1 MGAQIKV
8 HSNNYAISSGVAG
21 SNSQVQYNDE
31 GVLAGADFLFY
42 NKHDR
47 SLRIGNTLFFHY
59 SRITDN
65 SISNYAHVT
74 QSSNRGTLNLGP
86 GGFSGNI
93 ADGAFFGNTHGTSL
107 AMNMNL
113 GYTGDLVNLMV
124 YGLSKFKIEA
134 SGKLIVNGDLV
145 CTADIQAGTTNYFSW
160 QGRAKMFAPET
171 GVITMYNYTKT
182 GFNRLN
188 FGGDTSNQTSLKANG
203 TTLECRLADDS
214 ALTVFEASAFIANGS
229 AGASAPSGVYT
240 TFTVVGGIITAIS

>member
-8 HSNNYAISSGVAG
+8 HSNNYASSSGVAG

-31 GVLAGADFLFY
+31 GVLAGAGAVIYDKDDEILNIGFLRY
-42 NKHDR
+42 I
-47 SLRIGNTLFFHY
+47 SLAKTY
-59 SRITDN
+59 
-65 SISNYAHVT
+65 ISNYAPVST
-74 QSSNRGTLNLGP
+74 TPSFGSLNLGP

-107 AMNMNL
+107 AMNMRL

>member
-8 HSNNYAISSGVAG
+8 HSNNYASSSGVAG
-21 SNSQVQYNDE
+21 SNLQVQYNDE
-31 GVLAGADFLFY
+31 GVLAGAGAVIYDKDDEILNIGFLRY
-42 NKHDR
+42 I
-47 SLRIGNTLFFHY
+47 SLAKTY
-59 SRITDN
+59 
-65 SISNYAHVT
+65 ISNYAPVST
-74 QSSNRGTLNLGP
+74 TPSFGSLNLGP

-107 AMNMNL
+107 AMNMRL

-145 CTADIQAGTTNYFSW
+145 CTADIQAGASNYFSW

-229 AGASAPSGVYT
+229 PGASAPSGVYT